1 MLTRTAVTIGSAYR
15 TAHGLGVHALTI
27 LRRVS
32 PATALALILALTWLL
47 AAGWWNYVRPRDF
60 DAKAYERYQEEV
72 ARCRELGTSE
82 ARYDCVAT
90 AMIRRDHANFGTA
103 MLVFLPPILLVL
115 GRYIWSEV
123 RANARE
129 REHARL
135 AELHARQHVSH
146 YRREMLAERAAARST
161 RALLE
166 EEARQR
172 RIYDPRAAEP
182 RGTHVPQHPPVTP
195 KRA

>member
-1 MLTRTAVTIGSAYR
+1 MLTRAAVSIGSAYR
-15 TAHGLGVHALTI
+15 TAQGVGVHALTVI
-27 LRRVS
+27 RRVS
-32 PATALALILALTWLL
+32 PATALALVLALAWLL

-60 DAKAYERYQEEV
+60 DAKAYERYREEV

-90 AMIRRDHANFGTA
+90 ALIRRDHANFGTA
-103 MLVFLPPILLVL
+103 MVVFLPPMLLVL
-115 GRYIWSEV
+115 GRYIWREV
-123 RANARE
+123 QANARD

-135 AELHARQHVSH
+135 AELHARQHVSR
-146 YRREMLAERAAARST
+146 YRREMLAEHAATRAA
-161 RALLE
+161 RALLD

-172 RIYDPRAAEP
+172 RIYDPRAADP
-182 RGTHVPQHPPVTP
+182 RMASVPPSPPAAP

>member
-1 MLTRTAVTIGSAYR
+1 MLTRATTTIGGAFR
-15 TAHGLGVHALTI
+15 ALHGRGAHALVFLHRI
-27 LRRVS
+27 S
-32 PATALALILALTWLL
+32 PAAALVFALALAWLV

-90 AMIRRDHANFGTA
+90 AMIRRDHVNFGTA
-103 MLVFLPPILLVL
+103 MLVFLPPLLMIF
-115 GRYIWSEV
+115 GRYIWREV
-123 RANARE
+123 RAGARE

-135 AELHARQHVSH
+135 AELHARQHLSR
-146 YRREMLAERAAARST
+146 YRREMLADRAAAKAA
-161 RALLE
+161 RALLD

-172 RIYDPRAAEP
+172 RLYDPRAAD
-182 RGTHVPQHPPVTP
+182 PQATGATAIPASAP